1 VAHGSEIHVTGGVAA
16 GGKRSLIDTAVLNL
30 LPRGGRPGLDVAV
43 RLDLL
48 RSLGVRNVWRRLRD
62 EARLAAIHSDGKR
75 LGYEEMW
82 RDAADE
88 LGAQV
93 TNISGAFLEISK
105 DAARTRVW
113 NHMVELDDGL
123 TLKLSLDKTLVHRLL
138 AEAGLPVPS
147 HTEFGAANPQAAQA
161 LLARSAGPCVVKP
174 VTSDAGSGT
183 TTGVRTMVH
192 LGRAILRAS
201 RLDSRMLIERQAPGY
216 AHRML
221 LLDGELLDVVKRY
234 PPQVTGDSRSTISK
248 LIAGENRRR
257 MERAAGKGRPQLLQI
272 DLDCLF
278 TLEAA
283 GLSLSS
289 VPPAG
294 ERVPVK
300 TAVSQNAPQENE
312 GVLRHGNISSA
323 LVEEARTA
331 VDVLGLRLAAVEV
344 VTPDTSMALR
354 EAGGIV
360 LEVNGPP
367 GLHYHYQIAEP
378 EYAVRV
384 AVPILKRLL
393 EG

>member
-1 VAHGSEIHVTGGVAA
+1 MDQAADIHLTESTAPGGR
-16 GGKRSLIDTAVLNL
+16 GSLIDKAVLDL
-30 LPRGGRPGLDVAV
+30 LPRWGRPGLEVAV

-48 RSLGVRNVWRRLRD
+48 RALGVRNVWRRVRD
-62 EARLAAIHSDGKR
+62 EARLDSIPLAGQR
-75 LGYEEMW
+75 PGYEEMW

-88 LGAQV
+88 LGARV
-93 TNISGAFLEISK
+93 ANLSGTFLEISK
-105 DAARTRVW
+105 GAARTRVW
-113 NHMVELDDGL
+113 NHVVPLDDGV

-138 AEAGLPVPS
+138 AEAGLPVPT
-147 HTEFGAANPQAAQA
+147 HTEFDAADPQAAQA

-183 TTGVRTMVH
+183 TTGVRTTVH
-192 LGRAILRAS
+192 LRRAILRAS
-201 RLDSRMLIERQAPGY
+201 RVDSRLLIEQQAPGY

-234 PPQVTGDSRSTISK
+234 PPHVTGDGRSTISK

-257 MERAAGKGRPQLLQI
+257 MECAPGKGQLLRI

-283 GLSLSS
+283 GLSPSS
-289 VPPAG
+289 VLPAG

-300 TAVSQNAPQENE
+300 TAVSQNAQQENE
-312 GVLRHGNISSA
+312 GVLRHGNISPA

-331 VDVLGLRLAAVEV
+331 VNVLGLRLAAVEV
-344 VTPDTSMALR
+344 VTPDTSVALR
-354 EAGGIV
+354 EVGGIV
-360 LEVNGPP
+360 LEVNAPP
-367 GLHYHYQIAEP
+367 GLHYHYDITEP